1 MFIDFARIKVESGRG
16 GSGCVS
22 FRREKFVAKG
32 GPDGGDGGKGGN
44 IIAVGNENINTLIA
58 YRFNKLYKSE
68 RGEHGQGSNKTGAC
82 GEDKFL
88 DFPLGTEIFDI
99 TDGKQE
105 KIGEVLSHG
114 QKIFLAKGGNVS
126 KENTEWLGLKVES
139 LNGDFVQK
147 YKIDADKGVVI
158 TQIQEDTPA
167 ANSNLSIGDV
177 IIEINQQPI
186 NDVADYKEI
195 ISQLKKNNAE
205 IILFYVKAKNG
216 TYRFVPVNLK

>member
-1 MFIDFARIKVESGRG
+1 MKLVERT
-16 GSGCVS
+16 
-22 FRREKFVAKG
+22 
-32 GPDGGDGGKGGN
+32 D
-44 IIAVGNENINTLIA
+44 
-58 YRFNKLYKSE
+58 
-68 RGEHGQGSNKTGAC
+68 
-82 GEDKFL
+82 
-88 DFPLGTEIFDI
+88 DI
-99 TDGKQE
+99 
-105 KIGEVLSHG
+105 
-114 QKIFLAKGGNVS
+114 LAKGGNVS